1 MKLTINNYKEYVQ
14 NKDWAL
20 FEALLID
27 LEELNQLLEDKNEDY
42 RKLYIDFEN
51 EHTQYSPE
59 RVDPCP
65 DFYGFFSLRFEK
77 NPYEI
82 VGDYMTIEE
91 LDSIMAD
98 GVADDGELDDLEDE
112 LDQLIADENELP
124 EAPVSVPTAPVA
136 AAPTPAK
143 KQPAPVK
150 KQPVAEL
157 AEEDDLDSMLN
168 GLDDL

>member
-1 MKLTINNYKEYVQ
+1 MVRDPEAAQVLVDKAQEW
-14 NKDWAL
+14 KD
-20 FEALLID
+20 
-27 LEELNQLLEDKNEDY
+27 Q
-42 RKLYIDFEN
+42 
-51 EHTQYSPE
+51 
-59 RVDPCP
+59 V
-65 DFYGFFSLRFEK
+65 
-77 NPYEI
+77 
-82 VGDYMTIEE
+82 EE

-98 GVADDGELDDLEDE
+98 GVADDGELEDLEDE
-112 LDQLIADENELP
+112 LDQFIANENELP

-168 GLDDL
+168 GLDL

>member
-1 MKLTINNYKEYVQ
+1 MVRDPEAAQVLVDKAQEW
-14 NKDWAL
+14 KD
-20 FEALLID
+20 
-27 LEELNQLLEDKNEDY
+27 Q
-42 RKLYIDFEN
+42 
-51 EHTQYSPE
+51 
-59 RVDPCP
+59 V
-65 DFYGFFSLRFEK
+65 
-77 NPYEI
+77 
-82 VGDYMTIEE
+82 EE

-168 GLDDL
+168 GLDL

>member
-1 MKLTINNYKEYVQ
+1 MVRDPDAAQVLVDKAQEW
-14 NKDWAL
+14 KD
-20 FEALLID
+20 
-27 LEELNQLLEDKNEDY
+27 Q
-42 RKLYIDFEN
+42 
-51 EHTQYSPE
+51 
-59 RVDPCP
+59 V
-65 DFYGFFSLRFEK
+65 
-77 NPYEI
+77 
-82 VGDYMTIEE
+82 EE

-168 GLDDL
+168 GLDL

>member
-1 MKLTINNYKEYVQ
+1 MVRDPDAAQVLVDKAQEW
-14 NKDWAL
+14 KD
-20 FEALLID
+20 
-27 LEELNQLLEDKNEDY
+27 Q
-42 RKLYIDFEN
+42 
-51 EHTQYSPE
+51 
-59 RVDPCP
+59 V
-65 DFYGFFSLRFEK
+65 
-77 NPYEI
+77 
-82 VGDYMTIEE
+82 EE

-98 GVADDGELDDLEDE
+98 GVADDGELEDLEDE
-112 LDQLIADENELP
+112 LDQLIADDNELP

-168 GLDDL
+168 GLDL